1 MFSGL
6 ESQQVVKYPN
16 PEGLAPSVCCSSY
29 LNVVAASS
37 PLNPDEPLV
46 PEVPLV
52 PDKELVKLE
61 TVIC

>member
-1 MFSGL
+1 MFSRL
-6 ESQQVVKYPN
+6 ELQQVVKNSN
-16 PEGLAPSVCCSSY
+16 PEGLAPAVCCSIY
-29 LNVVAASS
+29 LNVASGLS
-37 PLNPDEPLV
+37 PDDPLV